1 VVHLSDYVMVDC
13 CNHHGLGTLLFG
25 WLDILLLWST
35 QWGGSGEHVVVKGS
49 LGDGDEGVSN
59 FVMVMAIEKC
69 ALVTRLQ
76 QPKG

>member
-1 VVHLSDYVMVDC
+1 M
-13 CNHHGLGTLLFG
+13 
-25 WLDILLLWST
+25 
-35 QWGGSGEHVVVKGS
+35 GGSGEHVVVKGS